1 MLYKLMQYGEFISF
15 SATTVF
21 EQIKSN
27 DFQVSEKLLQP
38 FLICKSDYN
47 MQSFSGVYLGA
58 IHLLKEANKA
68 AAIAL
73 SEIVM
78 RNTMQ
83 IWRRGTYYRETL
95 KKMPNDDVVQVRA
108 FSILKYAGSIITG
121 MRQIWTTMPK
131 EISSLCD
138 ELQRIIADELS

>member
-27 DFQVSEKLLQP
+27 DFQVTEELLRP

-47 MQSFSGVYLGA
+47 MQSFSYVYLGA
-58 IHLLKEANKA
+58 IHLLKEENKT
-68 AAIAL
+68 AAIAM
-73 SEIVM
+73 SEMVM

-95 KKMPNDDVVQVRA
+95 KKMPNDGMMRTRVL
-108 FSILKYAGSIITG
+108 SIFKYACSIIAG
-121 MRQIWTTMPK
+121 MKQIWATMPK
-131 EISSLCD
+131 QISNLYD
-138 ELQRIIADELS
+138 ELQKIIADELT